1 MRFFFC
7 VCAATQGAK
16 QGKNAKTETPVF
28 LEWHEKGRCVQ
39 QAVPESSSHVA
50 GRESATCC

>member
-1 MRFFFC
+1 MKSKENQFAFPGCSAHAFFFC

-28 LEWHEKGRCVQ
+28 G
-39 QAVPESSSHVA
+39 VA
-50 GRESATCC
+50 